1 MELSSTRP
9 EREVVFCAQH
19 DWEDGVPVSMSVVEA
34 IAEVTGEDVIDL
46 PPLHEYVDT
55 DALDSLFVPQSTYG
69 RTDGAVS
76 FVFVDHPVTVYSTGE
91 IVVYAES

>member
-1 MELSSTRP
+1 MELSSTQP

-19 DWEDGVPVSMSVVEA
+19 DWGEGVPVSMSVVEA
-34 IAEVTGEDVIDL
+34 LAEVTGEDVIDL
-46 PPLHEYVDT
+46 PPLHEFVDT
-55 DALDSLFVPQSTYG
+55 DALDSLFVPQSTYA

-76 FVFVDHPVTVYSTGE
+76 FVFADHPVTVYSTGE